1 MLSSLRL
8 VSLKNSN
15 GNKRLGMEE
24 MNRLK
29 QAASLIKEKYSKK
42 DEHEDF
48 LVAGRFTLEE
58 MLQHRS
64 FYRQENN
71 NEELFVPFDT
81 IDIDAY
87 YDHNFEKNITEFFAF
102 LMMSDLEIWRFLID
116 KERQNKK

>member
-1 MLSSLRL
+1 
-8 VSLKNSN
+8 
-15 GNKRLGMEE
+15 MEE

-71 NEELFVPFDT
+71 DEELFVPFDFNMSV
-81 IDIDAY
+81 DAY
-87 YDHNFEKNITEFFAF
+87 YHHNFEKNITEFFAF

-116 KERQNKK
+116 RERQNKK